1 VHDVFFFIGVLI
13 IIEFALLKSLLF
25 AMLYKR
31 IDCRNWWV
39 DLGSST
45 AVVRE
50 LLWIPWRSW
59 SCFVLMRASIR
70 KIKLVMWHFVKWNL
84 NVQYKNQGIVRMNWL
99 LLEFWFGD
107 GYHVVIDVRVT
118 CIIFKMSYELE
129 GSGFLWHADAVGTV
143 ACMLVITL
151 NAGRIMSYN
160 RYGWKMW
167 KNI

>member
-1 VHDVFFFIGVLI
+1 VVRVDLAESQTKPQVIRISAWCIFFIGVLI

-118 CIIFKMSYELE
+118 CIIFSKCRTNLRAQ
-129 GSGFLWHADAVGTV
+129 GSCDMQ
-143 ACMLVITL
+143 MLLVQL
-151 NAGRIMSYN
+151 LVC
-160 RYGWKMW
+160 
-167 KNI
+167 